1 MKISGLDA
9 ILKSDFIKDVEAV
22 NIINFNYL
30 KEVNDL
36 FIKAYETKVRNQNCP

>member
-1 MKISGLDA
+1 MKITGLET
-9 ILKSDFIKDVEAV
+9 ILKSDFVKQVEKV

-36 FIKAYETKVRNQNCP
+36 FIQAYETNLNSK